1 MHNIWETTENWENE
15 AISSGLVT
23 RRLYFKKKRTLNGH
37 FSRPADTDPYVNTV
51 LCSLITE
58 QSLSLLLN
66 PKTLREKDFVPLS
79 VDSTSTDFYFCKLKI
94 CPRLKGIKKNAES
107 HWNVWGTLFLV
118 QSGKKCFL
126 YDGVR
131 ARGTRNTLR
140 AVEVRGKYIFPVEI
154 NFPDK
159 SARRG
164 PLLLSITRLQHKSA
178 PVYVSPDFRKSDLW
192 PKKK

>member
-1 MHNIWETTENWENE
+1 M
-15 AISSGLVT
+15 A
-23 RRLYFKKKRTLNGH
+23 
-37 FSRPADTDPYVNTV
+37 
-51 LCSLITE
+51 
-58 QSLSLLLN
+58 
-66 PKTLREKDFVPLS
+66 
-79 VDSTSTDFYFCKLKI
+79 
-94 CPRLKGIKKNAES
+94 
-107 HWNVWGTLFLV
+107 
-118 QSGKKCFL
+118 SGKKCFP

-178 PVYVSPDFRKSDLW
+178 PVYVSPHFRKSDF
-192 PKKK
+192 

>member
-1 MHNIWETTENWENE
+1 M
-15 AISSGLVT
+15 A
-23 RRLYFKKKRTLNGH
+23 
-37 FSRPADTDPYVNTV
+37 
-51 LCSLITE
+51 
-58 QSLSLLLN
+58 
-66 PKTLREKDFVPLS
+66 
-79 VDSTSTDFYFCKLKI
+79 
-94 CPRLKGIKKNAES
+94 
-107 HWNVWGTLFLV
+107 
-118 QSGKKCFL
+118 SGKKCFP

-192 PKKK
+192 PKKEIELTVL